1 MQTPNDA
8 FGAEQAVAPYNATA
22 VGAEASAIWQPID
35 FQKEQLL
42 PRTGLLLE
50 PAEPVQGSCERLF
63 SGRPNR
69 PLAWS

>member
-8 FGAEQAVAPYNATA
+8 FGAEQAVAPY
-22 VGAEASAIWQPID
+22 EASAIWQPID